1 MKQFLGVYELVAR
14 PFSFWKKV
22 QGQSR
27 EEALMGHLYPWI
39 SIYALW
45 AILYGLFLENFERS
59 HLSAVLM
66 KVFMVTISLFL
77 SYFLMIWVLKKLLQI
92 FLPAH
97 TWKSEIE
104 VFAAYMMTYAVV
116 TEFCRTVIFLDK
128 YSWVSLLLRAIFI
141 AFMCTSV
148 EKGMKLFFPL
158 KTYIQKF
165 LFATV
170 CFIFVV
176 ILPMAIQGLFN
187 YLSELMPK

>member
-39 SIYALW
+39 CIYALW

-59 HLSAVLM
+59 HLSTILM

-77 SYFLMIWVLKKLLQI
+77 SYFLMIRVLKKLLHI

-116 TEFCRTVIFLDK
+116 EEFCRTVNFLEAG
-128 YSWVSLLLRAIFI
+128 SWVYILLRAIFI
-141 AFMCTSV
+141 ACLCTSL
-148 EKGMKLFFPL
+148 ERGMRLFFPL
-158 KTYIQKF
+158 KTYIRKF

-170 CFIFVV
+170 CFIFIM

-187 YLSELMPK
+187 YLSGLMPK